1 MNRCTTCG
9 SLIRKDKCTRCPGR
23 FARPELLKPA
33 RKLFLTE
40 FLIGLRL
47 TLRGFT
53 LTLSTPRLL
62 SLVILPLILNV
73 LVFAGLLYLV
83 ITNKEMLR
91 PEFEQEWIFGFDW
104 IRGLILGAAEFVA
117 VLFGIVLALGGTLL
131 ASAVLAAPFLEWLSE
146 AVESVVFGQGDR
158 TPVSAHYVWNIWI
171 VPVFQALG
179 VAILQGMFALF
190 FLVLSLTGVLSPLVF
205 IGGVWLT
212 AITLC
217 DIVVARKRFPV
228 RARFALI
235 NRSLP
240 MYLGLALPL
249 AFIPF
254 ILPFG
259 VAGATLAFL
268 RERKNSLERE

>member
-9 SLIRKDKCTRCPGR
+9 SLVRKDECTRCPGT
-23 FARPELLKPA
+23 FARPELLKPP
-33 RKLFLTE
+33 RKVFLTE

-53 LTLSTPRLL
+53 LTISTPRLL
-62 SLVILPLILNV
+62 SLVIIPLILNV
-73 LVFAGLLYLV
+73 LVFAGLIYLV
-83 ITNKEMLR
+83 ITNREMLR
-91 PEFEQEWIFGFDW
+91 PEFDQEWIFGFDW
-104 IRGLILGAAEFVA
+104 IRGIILGAANFLA
-117 VLFGIVLALGGTLL
+117 VLFGIVLALGGTLVV
-131 ASAVLAAPFLEWLSE
+131 SAVLAAPFLEWLSE

-158 TPVSAHYVWNIWI
+158 TPISAHYVWNIWI

-179 VAILQGMFALF
+179 VAILQGIFAIF

-205 IGGVWLT
+205 VGGIWLT
-212 AITLC
+212 AVTLC
-217 DIVVARKRFPV
+217 DIVVARKRYPV
-228 RARFALI
+228 HARFTLVF
-235 NRSLP
+235 RSLP

-268 RERKNSLERE
+268 RERRNSLGR